1 MATLVTN
8 YSVKMTLRLFWPL
21 SFVMTMVPRLLR
33 QFRRSLQ
40 IKRFIANTPCVLYNL
55 LNSQNVPQ
63 RKMVVYKDTSDV
75 AKKTA
80 EVEQKK

>member
-8 YSVKMTLRLFWPL
+8 CSVKMTLRLFWPL
-21 SFVMTMVPRLLR
+21 SLVMTMVPRLLR

-55 LNSQNVPQ
+55 LNSQNLPQ

>member
-1 MATLVTN
+1 
-8 YSVKMTLRLFWPL
+8 MTLRLFWPL